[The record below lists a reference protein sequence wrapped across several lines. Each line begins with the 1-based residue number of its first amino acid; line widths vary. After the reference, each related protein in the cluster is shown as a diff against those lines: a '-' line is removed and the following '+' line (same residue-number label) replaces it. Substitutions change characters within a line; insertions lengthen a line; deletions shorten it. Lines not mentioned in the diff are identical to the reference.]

1 MPGKL
6 DSLAP
11 VSVEQFHDLLNEAGL
26 AVSAERAPMVLE
38 ELNAQ
43 LAFACTFPDTA
54 ESVNGD
60 NEDRFDPAFPNID
73 AKDEAE

>member
-43 LAFACTFPDTA
+43 LAFARTFPDTA
-54 ESVNGD
+54 KSVNGD
-60 NEDRFDPAFPNID
+60 NEDWFDPAFPNID